1 MFLKQ
6 LYHYNKYGFTVF
18 VLFIVTFIYLNV
30 KWGFVATP
38 VYQYGMFSG
47 RYAVNDTQQV
57 IHFYTGSERIPVEK
71 LHFSDRD
78 MLFTMIEKYEKQKTQ
93 NPLLYNTIDGIYAK
107 FGLRSLV
114 KASAYTNNTTNTD
127 FMRWLA
133 FFFDYKINNSDRYSL
148 TYDRQLYQ
156 WQHGKMQ
163 PLSIKK

>member
-18 VLFIVTFIYLNV
+18 VLFIVAFVYLNF
-30 KWGFVATP
+30 KWGSVATP

-57 IHFYTGSERIPVEK
+57 IHFYTGSERLPVEN
-71 LHFSDRD
+71 LHFSNRD
-78 MLFTMIEKYEKQKTQ
+78 MLFSMVKKYEGQKTQ
-93 NPLLYNTIDGIYAK
+93 NPLLYNTINGIYSR
-107 FGLRSLV
+107 FGLKNLV
-114 KASAYTNNTTNTD
+114 NAGSYHNNVTDTTFSD
-127 FMRWLA
+127 WLR
-133 FFFDYKINNSDRYSL
+133 FYIYHKINDSDIGSVRYD
-148 TYDRQLYQ
+148 YQLYQ